1 MLLAGHYV
9 PQLATKIIEGNKK
22 AHHKKDR
29 INLKGIMIGNAA
41 VDASSDDRG
50 LAEYAWDHAV
60 ISDEVYGAIKKE
72 CKFPD
77 DGEESAPCNQAWNDF
92 FGAIQNIDIY
102 SLYTP
107 ACTDTLANATRSN
120 SSSASSSWK
129 LAAGTPLAVRRC
141 RRFSISI
148 LLLFLCFT

>member
-1 MLLAGHYV
+1 M
-9 PQLATKIIEGNKK
+9 EGNKK

-29 INLKGIMIGNAA
+29 FNLKGIMIGNAA

-50 LAEYAWDHAV
+50 MVEYAWDHAV

-77 DGEESAPCNQAWNDF
+77 DGDESAACNQAWNDLF
-92 FGAIQNIDIY
+92 HAMQNIDIY

-107 ACTDTLANATRSN
+107 ACTDALANATRSN
-120 SSSASSSWK
+120 SSSAASPWK
-129 LAAGTPLAVRRC
+129 VAAGTPLAVSRRRKFQIC
-141 RRFSISI
+141 RLMI
-148 LLLFLCFT
+148 LSLLCWCFT